1 MKTQHLADNYP
12 KLISYMEESGY
23 SRIYVN
29 RFKREINHI
38 LSIAPLK
45 NWSSYMDVYLEY
57 TKSSNSIDYLRNKRT
72 ILGAIEQ
79 FVIFGRY
86 PDGRHRHELYARDS
100 YSSLSK
106 EFKSVID
113 CYLEAESKRGK
124 KESTIY
130 TESHNATTFLLSL
143 QKKGVNVLNEITEET
158 VLVFFIS
165 SDGTKIRGGS
175 YKKNIAAVFKAC
187 EPFFSDGSCLRV
199 LAFLPAFRE
208 KRKNIQYLTPE
219 EIVKIK
225 TALSLEESPLTFRD
239 KAVGLLALH
248 TGLRCCDIAG
258 MTMDSMD
265 WSKDIIRVQQQ
276 KTNVPLELP
285 LTAIVGN
292 AIFDYLTIERPK
304 MGLDEIFLSESR
316 PYGALKSKSFSNV
329 ANKIMKVAGIRQEKG
344 SRRGFHIF
352 RHHLATA
359 LLGNGIP
366 QPVISRILGHNS
378 TSSLDAYLSA
388 DFPHLKEC
396 SLSVENFPLWKEEI
410 Q

>member
-1 MKTQHLADNYP
+1 MKTQHLEDSYP
-12 KLISYMEESGY
+12 RLISYMEESGY
-23 SRIYVN
+23 SRIYIN

-38 LSIAPLK
+38 LSMAPLQ
-45 NWSSYMDVYLEY
+45 NWSSYMDIYWGY
-57 TKSSNSIDYLRNKRT
+57 TKSSSSKDYLREKRT

-79 FVIFGRY
+79 FDIFGRY
-86 PDGRHRHELYARDS
+86 PDGRRRHELYARSS
-100 YSSLSK
+100 YVSLSE
-106 EFKSVID
+106 EFKSIID
-113 CYLEAESKRGK
+113 CYVEVESKRGIK
-124 KESTIY
+124 ASTIY
-130 TESHNATTFLLSL
+130 TESHNAATFLLSL
-143 QKKGVNVLNEITEET
+143 QEKGINALDEISEEAVLG
-158 VLVFFIS
+158 FFIS
-165 SDGTKIRGGS
+165 SDGTKLRGCS

-187 EPFFSDGSCLRV
+187 EPFFPDGGCLKV

-225 TALSLEESPLTFRD
+225 AALSTEESPLTIRD

-258 MTMDSMD
+258 MTMDSID
-265 WSKDIIRVQQQ
+265 WSKDIIRVKQQ
-276 KTNVPLELP
+276 KTDIPLELP
-285 LTAIVGN
+285 MTAVVGN
-292 AIFDYLTIERPK
+292 AIFDYITMERPK
-304 MGLDEIFLSESR
+304 TGLDEIFLSQSR
-316 PYGALKSKSFSNV
+316 PYGALKSKSLSNV
-329 ANKIMKVAGIRQEKG
+329 ADKIMKVADIRQEKG

-366 QPVISRILGHNS
+366 QPVISRVLGHMS

-396 SLSVENFPLWKEEI
+396 SLSVEGFPLRKEVI

>member
-1 MKTQHLADNYP
+1 MKTKHLEDSYP
-12 KLISYMEESGY
+12 RLISYMEESGY
-23 SRIYVN
+23 SRIYIN

-38 LSIAPLK
+38 LSMAPLQ
-45 NWSSYMDVYLEY
+45 NWSSYMDIYWGY
-57 TKSSNSIDYLRNKRT
+57 TKSSSSKDYLREKRT

-79 FVIFGRY
+79 FDIFGRY
-86 PDGRHRHELYARDS
+86 PDGRRRHELYARSS
-100 YSSLSK
+100 YVSLSE
-106 EFKSVID
+106 EFKSIID
-113 CYLEAESKRGK
+113 CYVEVESKRGIK
-124 KESTIY
+124 ASTIY
-130 TESHNATTFLLSL
+130 TESHNAASFLLSL
-143 QKKGVNVLNEITEET
+143 QEKGINALDEISEEAVLG
-158 VLVFFIS
+158 FFVS
-165 SDGTKIRGGS
+165 SDGTKLRGCS

-187 EPFFSDGSCLRV
+187 EPFFPDGGCLKV

-225 TALSLEESPLTFRD
+225 AALSTEESPLTIRD

-258 MTMDSMD
+258 MTMDSID
-265 WSKDIIRVQQQ
+265 WSKDIIRIKQQ
-276 KTNVPLELP
+276 KTDIPLELP
-285 LTAIVGN
+285 LTAVVGN
-292 AIFDYLTIERPK
+292 AIFDYITMERPK
-304 MGLDEIFLSESR
+304 TGLDEIFLSQSR
-316 PYGALKSKSFSNV
+316 PYGALKSKSLSNV
-329 ANKIMKVAGIRQEKG
+329 ADKIMKVADIRQEKG

-366 QPVISRILGHNS
+366 QPVISRVLGHMS

-396 SLSVENFPLWKEEI
+396 SLSVEGFPLRKEVI

>member
-1 MKTQHLADNYP
+1 MNTQHLADNYP
-12 KLISYMEESGY
+12 RLISYMEESGY

-29 RFKREINHI
+29 RFKREINRI
-38 LSIAPLK
+38 LSTAPLK
-45 NWSSYMDVYLEY
+45 DWSSYMDIYLEY
-57 TKSSNSIDYLRNKRT
+57 TKLSNSMDYLRNKRT

-79 FVIFGRY
+79 FDIFGRY

-100 YSSLSK
+100 YVFLSK
-106 EFKSVID
+106 EFKSIID
-113 CYLEAESKRGK
+113 CYLEAESKHGK

-143 QKKGVNVLNEITEET
+143 QEKGMNALNEITEEV
-158 VLVFFIS
+158 VLGFFVS
-165 SDGTKIRGGS
+165 SDGTKLRGGS

-187 EPFFSDGSCLRV
+187 EPFFPDGSCLKV

-225 TALSLEESPLTFRD
+225 AALSTEESPLTIRD

-258 MTMDSMD
+258 MTMDSID
-265 WSKDIIRVQQQ
+265 WSKDIIRVKQQ
-276 KTNVPLELP
+276 KTDVPLELP
-285 LTAIVGN
+285 LTAVVGN
-292 AIFDYLTIERPK
+292 AIFDYITMERPK
-304 MGLDEIFLSESR
+304 TGLDEIFLSQSR
-316 PYGALKSKSFSNV
+316 PYGALKSKSLSNV
-329 ANKIMKVAGIRQEKG
+329 ADKIMKVADIRQEKG

-366 QPVISRILGHNS
+366 QPVISRVLGHMS

-396 SLSVENFPLWKEEI
+396 SLSVEGFPLRKEVI